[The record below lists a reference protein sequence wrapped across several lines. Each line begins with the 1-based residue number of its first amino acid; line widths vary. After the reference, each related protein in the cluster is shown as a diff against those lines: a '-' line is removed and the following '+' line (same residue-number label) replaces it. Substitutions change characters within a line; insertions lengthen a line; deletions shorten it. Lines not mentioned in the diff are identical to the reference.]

1 VDRAPHDRELIRRA
15 YLRSQLGAPRSE
27 HRTLSRRRYGAGSI
41 YRRKSDGLWCAAI
54 YTGTRQKLLYGR
66 SPSEVKAKLA
76 AVQAEL
82 NKGRLPARRAPTVA
96 EFLRSWL
103 ETSVKPRVRPL
114 TYAGYKVNVEK
125 HLVPTLGKVPLDQL
139 TPGHVQQMINS
150 RLAAGFSG
158 KSVAYMHQVLRT
170 ALGLAVRWDMV
181 SRNVARLVDRPRI
194 EHKPIKPLSPY
205 EARQFLRAIRGHR
218 LEALFSVALALGL
231 RQGEALGL
239 RWEDVD
245 FGADTLRV
253 SHQLQRIGGKLV
265 LVPPKTEKSRRT
277 LVMPTT
283 IIERLREHEKRQL
296 AEKLWAGSKWQETG
310 LVFANRYGGPTQ
322 ARRVIEQFH
331 IALDQAGL
339 RHIRF
344 HDLRHSCATLLLVQG
359 VSPRVVME
367 VLGHSEIA
375 LTMNAY
381 SHVVPELQREAA
393 QRMQA
398 ILER

>member
-1 VDRAPHDRELIRRA
+1 VA
-15 YLRSQLGAPRSE
+15 
-27 HRTLSRRRYGAGSI
+27 
-41 YRRKSDGLWCAAI
+41 
-54 YTGTRQKLLYGR
+54 
-66 SPSEVKAKLA
+66 
-76 AVQAEL
+76 
-82 NKGRLPARRAPTVA
+82 VA
-96 EFLRSWL
+96 EFLRMWL

-125 HLVPTLGKVPLDQL
+125 HLVPTIGKIRLDQL
-139 TPGHVQQMINS
+139 TPLHVQEMMNN
-150 RLAAGFSG
+150 RLRAGLST
-158 KSVAYMHQVLRT
+158 KSVAYVHQVLRT
-170 ALGLAVRWDMV
+170 GLGLAVRWDMV

-194 EHKPIKPLSPY
+194 QRKPISPLTPD
-205 EARQFLRAIRGHR
+205 EARRFLAAIRGHR

-239 RWEDVD
+239 QWEDID
-245 FGADTLRV
+245 FDAGTLRV
-253 SHQLQRIGGKLV
+253 AHQLQRIDGKLT
-265 LVPPKTEKSRRT
+265 LVPPKTDKSRRT
-277 LVMPTT
+277 LVMPPM
-283 IIERLREHEKRQL
+283 IVDRLREHEKRQL
-296 AEKLWAGSKWQETG
+296 AERLWSGSKWSYTG
-310 LVFANRYGGPTQ
+310 LVFPNRNGDPTQ

-331 IALDQAGL
+331 EALRDAGL
-339 RHIRF
+339 RRIRF

-393 QRMQA
+393 RSMQT

>member
-1 VDRAPHDRELIRRA
+1 MGICRAE
-15 YLRSQLGAPRSE
+15 Q
-27 HRTLSRRRYGAGSI
+27 RTLSRRSYGLGSI

-54 YTGTRQKLLYGR
+54 FTGTRQKYLYGKTA
-66 SPSEVKAKLA
+66 SEVRAKLFA
-76 AVQAEL
+76 AQAEL
-82 NKGRLPARRAPTVA
+82 GKGRLPARRAPTVA

-114 TYAGYKVNVEK
+114 TYAGYKVNVEN
-125 HLVPTLGKVPLDQL
+125 HLVPTLGKIRLDQL
-139 TPGHVQQMINS
+139 TPLHVQEMMNG
-150 RLAAGFSG
+150 RLAAGLST
-158 KSVAYMHQVLRT
+158 KSVAYIHQVLRT

-181 SRNVARLVDRPRI
+181 PRNVARLVDRPRVERKQI
-194 EHKPIKPLSPY
+194 NPFTPD
-205 EARQFLRAIRGHR
+205 EARKFLSAIRGHR

-239 RWEDVD
+239 RWEDID
-245 FGADTLRV
+245 FDGGTIRV
-253 SHQLQRIGGKLV
+253 RNQLQRIGGKLT
-265 LVPPKTEKSRRT
+265 LVPPKTDRSRRT
-277 LVMPTT
+277 LVMPPMVV
-283 IIERLREHEKRQL
+283 ERLQEHEKHQL
-296 AEKLWAGSKWQETG
+296 GEKLWAGSKWQASG
-310 LVFANRYGGPTQ
+310 LVFANRFGRPVQ

-331 IALDQAGL
+331 KALADAGI
-339 RHIRF
+339 RRVRF

-381 SHVVPELQREAA
+381 SHVVPELQQEAA

>member
-1 VDRAPHDRELIRRA
+1 MGTR
-15 YLRSQLGAPRSE
+15 RSE
-27 HRTLSRRRYGAGSI
+27 QRTLSKRRYGVGSV

-54 YTGTRQKLLYGR
+54 SMGKRQKRVYGK
-66 SPSEVKAKLA
+66 SAAEVRGKLA
-76 AVQAEL
+76 AVRAEL
-82 NKGRLPARRAPTVA
+82 AKGHLAGGPSPTLA
-96 EFLRSWL
+96 QFLMMWL

-125 HLVPTLGKVPLDQL
+125 HLIPTLGNIRLEQL
-139 TPGHVQQMINS
+139 TPLHVQQMINNRS
-150 RLAAGFSG
+150 AAGLSP
-158 KSVAYMHQVLRT
+158 KSVAYVHQVLRT

-181 SRNVARLVDRPRI
+181 SRNVARLVDKPRI
-194 EHKPIKPLSPY
+194 HRKPINPLTPD
-205 EARQFLRAIRGHR
+205 EARRFLAAIRGHR

-239 RWEDVD
+239 RWEDID
-245 FGADTLRV
+245 FGAGTLRV
-253 SHQLQRIGGKLV
+253 RNQLQRIDGKLT

-277 LVMPTT
+277 LVMPSL
-283 IIERLREHEKRQL
+283 IVERLHEHEKRQV
-296 AEKLWAGSKWQETG
+296 AERVWAGSKWEASD
-310 LVFANRYGGPTQ
+310 LVFANWTGGPTQ

-331 IALDQAGL
+331 DALRAAGL
-339 RHIRF
+339 RRIRF

-359 VSPRVVME
+359 VSPRVVMD

-381 SHVVPELQREAA
+381 SHVVPELQIEAA
-393 QRMQA
+393 NRMQA

>member
-1 VDRAPHDRELIRRA
+1 MYGKSRA
-15 YLRSQLGAPRSE
+15 
-27 HRTLSRRRYGAGSI
+27 
-41 YRRKSDGLWCAAI
+41 
-54 YTGTRQKLLYGR
+54 
-66 SPSEVKAKLA
+66 EVKVKLA
-76 AVQAEL
+76 AFQAEL
-82 NKGRLPARRAPTVA
+82 SRGRLPAGHNPTVVD
-96 EFLRSWL
+96 FLRSWL
-103 ETSVKPRVRPL
+103 ETSVKPRLRPL
-114 TYAGYKVNVEK
+114 TYASYKVNVEK
-125 HLVPTLGKVPLDQL
+125 HLVPTLGRYRLDQL
-139 TPGHVQQMINS
+139 TPLHVQEMMNE
-150 RLAAGFSG
+150 RLATGLST
-158 KSVAYMHQVLRT
+158 KSVAYIHQVLRT

-194 EHKPIKPLSPY
+194 QRKQIKPLTPD
-205 EARQFLRAIRGHR
+205 EARTFLAAVRGHR

-239 RWEDVD
+239 RWDDID
-245 FGADTLRV
+245 FTAGTLRV
-253 SHQLQRIGGKLV
+253 SHQLQRIDTKLT

-277 LVMPTT
+277 LVMPSM
-283 IIERLREHEKRQL
+283 IVQRLREHEKRQV
-296 AEKLWAGSKWQETG
+296 AEKLWAGSKWQESG
-310 LVFANRYGGPTQ
+310 LVFANRVGQPTQ

-331 IALDQAGL
+331 DALAQAGL
-339 RHIRF
+339 RRMRF

-393 QRMQA
+393 KRMQA

>member
-1 VDRAPHDRELIRRA
+1 MGICRAKR
-15 YLRSQLGAPRSE
+15 
-27 HRTLSRRRYGAGSI
+27 RTLSRRSYGLGSV

-54 YTGTRQKLLYGR
+54 FIDGRQKYLYGKTA
-66 SPSEVKAKLA
+66 SEVKAKLIA
-76 AVQAEL
+76 AQGGL
-82 NKGRLPARRAPTVA
+82 GKGRLPSKRAPTVA

-103 ETSVKPRVRPL
+103 EMSVKPRVRPL

-125 HLVPTLGKVPLDQL
+125 HLVPTLGKIRLDQL
-139 TPGHVQQMINS
+139 TPLHVQEMMNN
-150 RLAAGFSG
+150 RLAVGLST
-158 KSVAYMHQVLRT
+158 KSVAYIHQVLRT

-181 SRNVARLVDRPRI
+181 PRNVARLVDRPRVERKQI
-194 EHKPIKPLSPY
+194 NPLTPD
-205 EARQFLRAIRGHR
+205 EARGFLRAIRGHR

-245 FGADTLRV
+245 FALGTMHVRN
-253 SHQLQRIGGKLV
+253 QLQRIGGKLT
-265 LVPPKTEKSRRT
+265 LVPPKTDRSRRT
-277 LVMPTT
+277 LVMPPM
-283 IIERLREHEKRQL
+283 IVERLREHEKRQV
-296 AEKLWAGSKWQETG
+296 AEKLWAGAKWQGSG
-310 LVFANRYGGPTQ
+310 LVFANRNGGPTQ
-322 ARRVIEQFH
+322 ARHVIEQFH
-331 IALDQAGL
+331 NALRQAGI
-339 RHIRF
+339 RRVRF

-359 VSPRVVME
+359 ISPRVVMD

-381 SHVVPELQREAA
+381 SHVVPELQHDAA

>member
-1 VDRAPHDRELIRRA
+1 
-15 YLRSQLGAPRSE
+15 
-27 HRTLSRRRYGAGSI
+27 LSRRRYGAGSI
-41 YRRKSDGLWCAAI
+41 YQRKSDGQWCAAI
-54 YTGTRQKLLYGR
+54 YTGTRQKMLYGK
-66 SPSEVKAKLA
+66 SQNEVKAKLA
-76 AVQAEL
+76 AAHAEL
-82 NKGRLPARRAPTVA
+82 NKGRLPTRRAPTVA

-125 HLVPTLGKVPLDQL
+125 HLVPILGKIPLDQL
-139 TPGHVQQMINS
+139 IPQHVQEMING
-150 RLAAGFSG
+150 RLAAGLSG
-158 KSVAYMHQVLRT
+158 KSVAYIHQVLRT

-194 EHKPIKPLSPY
+194 ERKPIEPLSPS
-205 EARQFLRAIRGHR
+205 EARKFMRAIRGHR

-239 RWEDVD
+239 QWQDVD
-245 FGADTLRV
+245 FGANTLRV
-253 SHQLQRIGGKLV
+253 NQQLQRIGGKLT
-265 LVPPKTEKSRRT
+265 LVPPKTAKSRRT

-283 IIERLREHEKRQL
+283 TADRLREHQKRQV
-296 AEKLWAGSKWQETG
+296 AEKLWAGEKWQDSG
-310 LVFANRYGGPTQ
+310 LVFANRFGGPTQ
-322 ARRVIEQFH
+322 ARHVIAQFH
-331 IALDQAGL
+331 EALTGAGL
-339 RHIRF
+339 RSIRF

-381 SHVVPELQREAA
+381 SHVVPELQQEAA
-393 QRMQA
+393 SRMQQ

>member
-1 VDRAPHDRELIRRA
+1 V
-15 YLRSQLGAPRSE
+15 
-27 HRTLSRRRYGAGSI
+27 GSI
-41 YRRKSDGLWCAAI
+41 YQRRSDGLWCAAVSSGKHQKRV
-54 YTGTRQKLLYGR
+54 YGKTR
-66 SPSEVKAKLA
+66 SDVKAKLA
-76 AVQAEL
+76 VLQAEL
-82 NKGRLPARRAPTVA
+82 NKGRLPAGRSPTVG

-103 ETSVKPRVRPL
+103 ETSVKPRLRPL

-125 HLVPTLGKVPLDQL
+125 HLVPTLGKIRLDQL
-139 TPGHVQQMINS
+139 TPLNVQEMMNE
-150 RLAAGFSG
+150 RLAAGLST
-158 KSVAYMHQVLRT
+158 KSVAYVHQVLRT

-194 EHKPIKPLSPY
+194 QRKPIHPLTPD
-205 EARQFLRAIRGHR
+205 EARRFLAAITGHR

-239 RWEDVD
+239 RWQDID
-245 FGADTLRV
+245 FSAGTLRV
-253 SHQLQRIGGKLV
+253 SHQLQRIDGKLT

-277 LVMPTT
+277 LVMPAL
-283 IIERLREHEKRQL
+283 IVDRLREHERRQV
-296 AEKLWAGSKWQETG
+296 AERLWSGSKWHESG
-310 LVFANRYGGPTQ
+310 LVFANRDGAPTQ

-331 IALDQAGL
+331 EALAQAGL
-339 RHIRF
+339 RRVRF

-367 VLGHSEIA
+367 VLGHSEIGI
-375 LTMNAY
+375 TMNAY

>member
-1 VDRAPHDRELIRRA
+1 MYGKTRA
-15 YLRSQLGAPRSE
+15 
-27 HRTLSRRRYGAGSI
+27 
-41 YRRKSDGLWCAAI
+41 
-54 YTGTRQKLLYGR
+54 
-66 SPSEVKAKLA
+66 EVKVKLA
-76 AVQAEL
+76 ALQAEL
-82 NKGRLPARRAPTVA
+82 SRGRLPAGRNPTVA

-103 ETSVKPRVRPL
+103 ETSVKPRLRPL
-114 TYAGYKVNVEK
+114 TYASYKVNVEK
-125 HLVPTLGKVPLDQL
+125 HLVPTLGQHRLDQL
-139 TPGHVQQMINS
+139 TPLHVQEMMNE
-150 RLAAGFSG
+150 RLATGLST
-158 KSVAYMHQVLRT
+158 KSVAYIHQVLRT

-194 EHKPIKPLSPY
+194 QRMQINPLTPD
-205 EARQFLRAIRGHR
+205 EARSFLAAVRGHR

-239 RWEDVD
+239 RWDDID
-245 FGADTLRV
+245 FTAGTLRV
-253 SHQLQRIGGKLV
+253 SHQLQRIDSKLT

-277 LVMPTT
+277 LVMPSM
-283 IIERLREHEKRQL
+283 IVERLREHEKRQV
-296 AEKLWAGSKWQETG
+296 AEKLWAGSKWQEGG

-322 ARRVIEQFH
+322 ARRVIDQFH
-331 IALDQAGL
+331 QALSQAGL
-339 RHIRF
+339 RRVRF

-393 QRMQA
+393 HRMQA